1 MYKPT
6 TQQQKILE
14 CSGNCVVVAGPGSG
28 KTTTIA
34 HKICSV
40 VDCLNWYEGV
50 AAISYTNKASGE
62 LREKTKSI
70 CSDLKNSY
78 FSTIDSFYIG
88 NIIIPFGKRFF
99 GIPNKK
105 LSVENLDDYYSDLI
119 SNILAEIEGILFKF
133 RDYSI
138 KQLEE
143 NQINLINELKE
154 STLHF
159 IAQKFKDGMMD
170 LRLVGVLSNLIFLS
184 SKACRKY
191 FASRFKY
198 IFIDEFQD
206 SGQNQY
212 LLFLRIA
219 EIGVKC
225 WAIGDINQSIF
236 RFAKKDAKYLKEL
249 LSNKEFNKFPMNIN
263 HRCHPSI
270 NVYSRKLLG
279 FDETVVEKD
288 NRVFEVFV
296 DGTEYDIGVWFNQ
309 NLALIK
315 KQFNL
320 KHNSQIGI
328 LAKKNITLEK
338 FLERIDIPHKLFNK
352 TILDEDRSLCSGLLG
367 ALLTMSLDE
376 KQTVYNFIDEYL
388 DREISRERYRV
399 QKTTKLV
406 KAFRENLV
414 EFHQD
419 FNDTT
424 EIIIKIFKDLC
435 GVVYPDIDDQRAV
448 LHLEYIL
455 DNKRKLN
462 DFLPAK
468 DNEIQLM
475 NLYKSKGLEFEVVVH
490 LDLYQFLL
498 PEFDWIK
505 YQDYENYSDSLN
517 LHYVGITRAKSALF
531 LMSSSLRYQA
541 AKDKFIPAQKSEFLT
556 DLEVFQSK
564 WVQV

>member
-6 TQQQKILE
+6 KQQQKILE
-14 CSGNCVVVAGPGSG
+14 CSGNCVVIAGPGSG

-40 VDCLNWYEGV
+40 VDCLSWYEGI

-70 CSDLKNSY
+70 CYDLKNSF

-105 LSVENLDDYYSDLI
+105 LSVDHLGDYYDDLI
-119 SNILAEIEGILFKF
+119 DNILVELESILSKYN
-133 RDYSI
+133 DYSI
-138 KQLEE
+138 KQLED
-143 NQINLINELKE
+143 NQINLISELTE

-159 IAQKFKDGMMD
+159 ISKKFKDGMID
-170 LRLVGVLSNLIFLS
+170 LRLVGVISNLIFLS
-184 SKACRKY
+184 SKACRNY
-191 FASRFKY
+191 LTSRFKY

-206 SGQNQY
+206 SGEYQY
-212 LLFLRIA
+212 NLFLRIA

-249 LSNKEFNKFPMNIN
+249 LRNKDFNKFPMNIN

-279 FDETVVEKD
+279 FDETAIEMD

-296 DGTEYDIGVWFNQ
+296 DGTEVDIGVWFKQ

-315 KQFNL
+315 KRFKLQ
-320 KHNSQIGI
+320 HNSQIGI

-338 FLERIDIPHKLFNK
+338 FLEKTDIPHKLFNK
-352 TILDEDRSLCSGLLG
+352 TILDDDRSLCSGLLG
-367 ALLTMSLDE
+367 ALLTMSFDE

-388 DREISRERYRV
+388 DREVSRHRYRI

-406 KAFRENLV
+406 KAFRQNIV
-414 EFHQD
+414 DFHKD
-419 FNDTT
+419 FNDVIG
-424 EIIIKIFKDLC
+424 EIIKIFKGIC
-435 GVVYPDIDDQRAV
+435 GMVYPDIDNQRAV
-448 LHLEYIL
+448 LQLEYLL
-455 DNKRKLN
+455 DNKRKFN

-475 NLYKSKGLEFEVVVH
+475 NLYKSKGLEFEVVIH
-490 LDLYQFLL
+490 LDFLY
-498 PEFDWIK
+498 
-505 YQDYENYSDSLN
+505 YRN
-517 LHYVGITRAKSALF
+517 LIG
-531 LMSSSLRYQA
+531 
-541 AKDKFIPAQKSEFLT
+541 
-556 DLEVFQSK
+556 
-564 WVQV
+564 